1 LPPAQPGDL
10 LLCCL
15 GASVPNHAAISCG
28 KGELLPHLPKQLR
41 KRERYPKK
49 GQRRPLSVWRHRHWH
64 ASAFTG
70 ICNDLAAAS
79 ACM

>member
-1 LPPAQPGDL
+1 
-10 LLCCL
+10 
-15 GASVPNHAAISCG
+15 
-28 KGELLPHLPKQLR
+28 
-41 KRERYPKK
+41 
-49 GQRRPLSVWRHRHWH
+49 RHRHWH

>member
-1 LPPAQPGDL
+1 
-10 LLCCL
+10 
-15 GASVPNHAAISCG
+15 
-28 KGELLPHLPKQLR
+28 
-41 KRERYPKK
+41 
-49 GQRRPLSVWRHRHWH
+49 HWH